1 MMCSDDFSLK
11 PVLVLQVVLSF
22 HNYIYLSDG
31 KNVVSAL
38 VPLNLVDESRCYE
51 VDILSSGF
59 KDELVH
65 STMPQVAT
73 IVKLTNYTLKEFQR
87 HKFFIIIHF
96 DVVLENHVIIGRPV
110 QLPTNPSWTYHPI
123 EHFYLTCPPVKLT
136 QGAID
141 NILSG
146 NFSSD
151 KGFKPVLQVFCLRNN
166 IIFLS
171 DGCYRFYL
179 ICNGDL
185 RGRFKNRSRFSVI
198 KLTDYYLL
206 ENSKNHK
213 VVVVRDLEVI
223 LSNMWQIGKP
233 VPLPEEAPSCVCTAK
248 AAQYLYTKEF
258 ISYPRIET
266 DMFSIDINLRV
277 IVEEQKLHPKCGAY
291 AHHLLDLKYFLW
303 RDPPRELSNYLEGE
317 EIIPELLI
325 KTKGENSNHYLT
337 EEELLTRMKVVR
349 KLNLQE
355 SLNIIMCM

>member
-1 MMCSDDFSLK
+1 MTTAPEAKGIYVTQELTESEPMIEEQSTSRLCHVNRKEYSVIFIFDCDVVLDKCDIIGKPAPLPKYANGADLLLKYDAAASQPQPDIINGFNKINCLGLNDLGFSDLGLSNLSLYDKTKHSALEMMCSDDFSLK
-11 PVLVLQVVLSF
+11 LVLVLQVVLSF
-22 HNYIYLSDG
+22 HNYICLSDG

-38 VPLNLVDESRCYE
+38 VPSNLVDESRCYE

-65 STMPQVAT
+65 STMPQVGT

-123 EHFYLTCPPVKLT
+123 EHFFLTCPPVKLT

-179 ICNGDL
+179 ICDGDL

-213 VVVVRDLEVI
+213 
-223 LSNMWQIGKP
+223 
-233 VPLPEEAPSCVCTAK
+233 
-248 AAQYLYTKEF
+248 
-258 ISYPRIET
+258 
-266 DMFSIDINLRV
+266 
-277 IVEEQKLHPKCGAY
+277 
-291 AHHLLDLKYFLW
+291 
-303 RDPPRELSNYLEGE
+303 
-317 EIIPELLI
+317 
-325 KTKGENSNHYLT
+325 
-337 EEELLTRMKVVR
+337 
-349 KLNLQE
+349 
-355 SLNIIMCM
+355 